1 MTKPHVW
8 KRSMLTGDRDV
19 NRKWSNVCVTGG
31 SQHTGLRSNMWKY
44 VCSETCYWLTN
55 INKTL
60 RSAVTLP
67 ILHGE
72 GTFYHRVLLL
82 AKEKKKNLDCA
93 IYQNPSFLCYHI
105 LSFPNVSAISV
116 QNLYSSLS
124 SAVCMLHNNYA
135 WSYLQF
141 AFPGGLTSW
150 SHASATKD
158 SLNLSLHSQQR
169 GP

>member
-31 SQHTGLRSNMWKY
+31 SQHTGLQSNMWKY

-67 ILHGE
+67 IPHRE
-72 GTFYHRVLLL
+72 GTFYHWVLLL
-82 AKEKKKNLDCA
+82 AKEKKKTWTV
-93 IYQNPSFLCYHI
+93 QFTKTSFLCYHI

-124 SAVCMLHNNYA
+124 SVVCMLHNYA

-158 SLNLSLHSQQR
+158 SLNLSPHSQQR

>member
-31 SQHTGLRSNMWKY
+31 SQHTVLQSNMWKY

-67 ILHGE
+67 VLHGE

-82 AKEKKKNLDCA
+82 AKEKKKYLDCA
-93 IYQNPSFLCYHI
+93 IYQNLFPVLSHPQFSKCVCNQCSEFI
-105 LSFPNVSAISV
+105 LH
-116 QNLYSSLS
+116 SLS

-135 WSYLQF
+135 WSYLHFLLFLVVWLPEVTPQ
-141 AFPGGLTSW
+141 PQKI
-150 SHASATKD
+150 H
-158 SLNLSLHSQQR
+158 
-169 GP
+169 

>member
-31 SQHTGLRSNMWKY
+31 SQHMWKY

-82 AKEKKKNLDCA
+82 AKEKRKTWTVQFTKT
-93 IYQNPSFLCYHI
+93 SFLCYHI

-124 SAVCMLHNNYA
+124 SAVCMLHNYA